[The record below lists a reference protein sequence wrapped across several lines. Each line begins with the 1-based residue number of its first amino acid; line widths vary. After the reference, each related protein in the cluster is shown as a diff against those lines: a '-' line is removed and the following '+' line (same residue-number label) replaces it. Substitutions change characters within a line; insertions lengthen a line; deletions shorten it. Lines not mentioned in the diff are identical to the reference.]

1 MVLCSRLGEFAIST
15 ENIRSSIEGTISYL
29 KANPEKAF
37 KKVTAATAVLER
49 GLKVRT
55 MGPEDEVI
63 ISDMPPTVGGEGS
76 APTPGWYM
84 QAALAT
90 CNATGIAMRAAREGI
105 ELTTL
110 EVLIDTESDTR
121 GIFGFDDSIQAG
133 PLNMRTRVR
142 MGAKG
147 VSKEE
152 LHEIV
157 KWNEKHSWV
166 GNAICR
172 SVPLETEIEIV

>member
-1 MVLCSRLGEFAIST
+1 MSI
-15 ENIRSSIEGTISYL
+15 ENIRNSIEGTISYL

-37 KKVTAATAVLER
+37 KKVTAATAVLEK

-55 MGPEDEVI
+55 VGPENEVI

-76 APTPGWYM
+76 APTPGWFM

-90 CNATGIAMRAAREGI
+90 CNATGIAMKAAREGI
-105 ELTTL
+105 ELNTL
-110 EVLIDTESDTR
+110 EVSIDTESDTR
-121 GIFGFDDSIQAG
+121 GIFGIQESITVG

-142 MGAKG
+142 IGAEG
-147 VSKEE
+147 VSEE
-152 LHEIV
+152 KLHEIV
-157 KWNEKHSWV
+157 KWNEKHSWC

-172 SVPLETEIEIV
+172 SVPLETEIEIL

>member
-1 MVLCSRLGEFAIST
+1 MST
-15 ENIRSSIEGTISYL
+15 EKIRSSIEGTISYL

-37 KKVTAATAVLER
+37 KKVTAATAVLEK

-55 MGPEDEVI
+55 VGPENEVI

-76 APTPGWYM
+76 APTPGWFM

-90 CNATGIAMRAAREGI
+90 CNATGIAMKAAREGI
-105 ELTTL
+105 ELNTL
-110 EVLIDTESDTR
+110 EVSIDTESDTR
-121 GIFGFDDSIQAG
+121 GIFGIQESIKVG

-142 MGAKG
+142 IGAEE
-147 VSKEE
+147 VSEE
-152 LHEIV
+152 KLHEIV
-157 KWNEKHSWV
+157 KWNEKHSWC

-172 SVPLETEIEIV
+172 SVPLETEIEIL

>member
-1 MVLCSRLGEFAIST
+1 MSI
-15 ENIRSSIEGTISYL
+15 ENIRNSIEGTISYL

-37 KKVTAATAVLER
+37 KKGTAATAVLEK

-55 MGPEDEVI
+55 VGPENEVI

-76 APTPGWYM
+76 APTPGWFM

-90 CNATGIAMRAAREGI
+90 CNATGIAMKAAREGI
-105 ELTTL
+105 ELNTL
-110 EVLIDTESDTR
+110 EVSIDTESDTR
-121 GIFGFDDSIQAG
+121 GIFGIQESIKVG

-142 MGAKG
+142 IGAEG
-147 VSKEE
+147 ESEE
-152 LHEIV
+152 KLHEIV
-157 KWNEKHSWV
+157 KWNEKHSWC

-172 SVPLETEIEIV
+172 SVPLETEIEIL

>member
-1 MVLCSRLGEFAIST
+1 MSI
-15 ENIRSSIEGTISYL
+15 ENIHNSIEGTISYL

-37 KKVTAATAVLER
+37 KKGTAATAVLEK

-55 MGPEDEVI
+55 VGPENEVI

-76 APTPGWYM
+76 APTPGWFM

-90 CNATGIAMRAAREGI
+90 CNATGIAMKAAREGI
-105 ELTTL
+105 ELNTL
-110 EVLIDTESDTR
+110 EVSIDTESDTR
-121 GIFGFDDSIQAG
+121 GIFGIQNSIKVG

-142 MGAKG
+142 IGAEG
-147 VSKEE
+147 VSEE
-152 LHEIV
+152 KLHEIV
-157 KWNEKHSWV
+157 KWNEKHSWC

-172 SVPLETEIEIV
+172 SVPLETEIEIL

>member
-1 MVLCSRLGEFAIST
+1 MST

-29 KANPEKAF
+29 KANPEKARN
-37 KKVTAATAVLER
+37 KATAAKAVLEK
-49 GLKVRT
+49 GLKVCIT
-55 MGPEDEVI
+55 GPKDQVI
-63 ISDMPPTVGGEGS
+63 ISDMPTTVGGEGS
-76 APTPGWYM
+76 APTPSWFM

-90 CNATGIAMRAAREGI
+90 CNATGIAMKAAQEGI

-110 EVLIDTESDTR
+110 EVSIYSESDTR
-121 GIFGFDDSIQAG
+121 GIFGFDESIKAG

-142 MGAKG
+142 IGAEG
-147 VSKEE
+147 VPEE
-152 LHEIV
+152 KLHEIV

-172 SVPLETEIEIV
+172 AVPLETEVEIV

>member
-1 MVLCSRLGEFAIST
+1 MSI
-15 ENIRSSIEGTISYL
+15 ENIHNSIEGTISYL

-37 KKVTAATAVLER
+37 KKGTAATAVLEK

-55 MGPEDEVI
+55 VGPENEVI

-76 APTPGWYM
+76 APTPGWFM

-90 CNATGIAMRAAREGI
+90 CNATGIAMKAAREGI
-105 ELTTL
+105 ELNTL
-110 EVLIDTESDTR
+110 EVSIDTESDTR
-121 GIFGFDDSIQAG
+121 GIFGIQESIKVG

-142 MGAKG
+142 IGAEG
-147 VSKEE
+147 VSEE
-152 LHEIV
+152 KLHEIV
-157 KWNEKHSWV
+157 KWNEKHSWC

-172 SVPLETEIEIV
+172 SVPLETEIEIL

>member
-1 MVLCSRLGEFAIST
+1 MST
-15 ENIRSSIEGTISYL
+15 EKIRSSIEGTISYL

-37 KKVTAATAVLER
+37 KKVTAATAVLEK

-55 MGPEDEVI
+55 VGPENEVI

-76 APTPGWYM
+76 APTPGWFM

-90 CNATGIAMRAAREGI
+90 CNATGIAMKAAREGI
-105 ELTTL
+105 ELNTL
-110 EVLIDTESDTR
+110 EVSIDTESDTR
-121 GIFGFDDSIQAG
+121 GIFGIQESIKVG

-142 MGAKG
+142 IGAEG
-147 VSKEE
+147 VSEE
-152 LHEIV
+152 KLHEIV
-157 KWNEKHSWV
+157 KWNEKHSWC

-172 SVPLETEIEIV
+172 SVPLETEIEIL